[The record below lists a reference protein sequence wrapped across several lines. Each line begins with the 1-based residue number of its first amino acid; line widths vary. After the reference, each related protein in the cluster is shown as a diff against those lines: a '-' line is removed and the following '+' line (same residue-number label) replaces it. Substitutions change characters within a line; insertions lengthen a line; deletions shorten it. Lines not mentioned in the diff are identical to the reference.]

1 MRNENFIRRLIPWVP
16 VVLLG
21 VTLLLAIA
29 PGKIIRAKTA
39 NPVNVVE
46 SSLKRL
52 EHKGIP
58 SDHEGVLILK
68 RYRYYLGEITKGNSF
83 VEYHAGATPPV
94 YDYLAFANMMYKDTW
109 STIVDN
115 TLSGKD
121 PFQGITGFFERAY
134 LSKTDQTLDS
144 YLIYL
149 PKSYYSEKSYPLIV
163 LLHGYGESAY
173 LPQFSAVHN
182 SFLETCENNQVIM
195 IAPNGKHKIPYVS
208 NYMDEG
214 EQDVLQAVELVRKS
228 YNVDPDRI
236 YLTGLS
242 MGGFGTWYLGSR
254 HSEMFAA
261 LAPVCGYGTGR
272 WYSAAVDI
280 DKLKNVPVMTFHGDK
295 DDSVPVAETRAL
307 VKQMQDKGYSV
318 IYHELPGVKHN
329 AWDFAYQGET
339 LVKWFLKYAKS
350 KE

>member
-1 MRNENFIRRLIPWVP
+1 MPWV
-16 VVLLG
+16 VMVFLG
-21 VTLLLAIA
+21 VTLLWAVA
-29 PGKIIRAKTA
+29 PGKIIRAKTES
-39 NPVNVVE
+39 PVNVVE

-52 EHKGIP
+52 ERKEIP
-58 SDHEGVLILK
+58 GNHEGVLILK
-68 RYRYYLGEITKGNSF
+68 RYRYYLGEITQGNGF

-94 YDYLAFANMMYKDTW
+94 YDYLAFANMMSKDTW
-109 STIVDN
+109 NTIVDN
-115 TLSGKD
+115 TLSSKD

-134 LSKTDQTLDS
+134 LSETDQALDS

-149 PKSYYSEKSYPLIV
+149 PKYYDSEKSYPLIV

-182 SFLETCENNQVIM
+182 SFLEACENNQVIM
-195 IAPNGKHKIPYVS
+195 AAPNGRHKLPSVS

-214 EQDVLQAVELVRKS
+214 EQDVLQVIKLVRKS
-228 YNVDPDRI
+228 YNVDPNRI

-254 HSEMFAA
+254 HPELFAA

-272 WYSAAVDI
+272 WYLPAVKI
-280 DKLKNVPVMTFHGDK
+280 DKLKDVPVMTFHGDI
-295 DDSVPVAETRAL
+295 DNLVPVGETRAL

-329 AWDFAYQGET
+329 AWDYAYQGDT
-339 LVKWFLKYAKS
+339 LVKWFLKYS
-350 KE
+350 KNKE